1 MSPNGEPRRKFFD
14 EVVDATGLSRII
26 GPAAVARA
34 CVRAGL
40 DSSALSRR
48 NLAQVIPHLQ
58 MTLEIYLREGVSAR
72 MRRVKALAHRAV
84 HPAGDQLLTSSV
96 QHWYVARPSSTVSSG
111 EALR

>member
-40 DSSALSRR
+40 DSSALCRG
-48 NLAQVIPHLQ
+48 NLERVIPHLQ
-58 MTLEIYLREGVSAR
+58 MTLEIYLREGVSIR
-72 MRRVKALAHRAV
+72 MRGIKALAHRAPQPV
-84 HPAGDQLLTSSV
+84 GERLLTSSV
-96 QHWYVARPSSTVSSG
+96 QPWFGA
-111 EALR
+111 